1 VAFKLLIVV
10 YYAVVS
16 AIAQTGVQPAKL
28 RCEAL
33 ENPLGIDALR
43 PRLSWQMESRARD
56 ARQAAFEVLVS
67 TRLDISK
74 PDVWDSGRIDSQAEG
89 IDYAGPALDSARRYY
104 WTVRIW
110 PRSGGPVVA
119 KPAWWEMGLL
129 SPSDW
134 KAQWIAWHDQE
145 DLDDRAA
152 GVKWMWLPGEKLEAG
167 KKLTRYFRYQLLNDQ
182 EVRDAVLLVAAREKF
197 HVSVNGRKA
206 GKGDSWGG
214 FRRLPLDL
222 DKGGNTIVIE
232 VTSNGTSGG
241 VAALLKFEGTRVA
254 SPASWEVATDPV
266 GPWQAAAVLGDAPGP
281 WPPRPVASLRKEIF
295 IPKDIRTARLRAT
308 ALGSYQMFINGS
320 RVGDDLLT
328 PDWTDYRKR
337 VLYQTYDVTSK
348 LEHATNRLEALLGYG
363 WYGSALG
370 WTGARFNFGPPP
382 PRLLAQ
388 LELTYTDGSREV
400 FGTDGSWEAA
410 ESAIR
415 YSEIYGGESYD
426 GSKEPPAT
434 WMKAEIMPPPG
445 AVVGAQMSPPIR
457 GTSALGVEKISEPK
471 PGVRVY
477 DMGQNMVGLVLV
489 LTGGDNTLG
498 HAVRLRFAERLDTD
512 GNIYTD
518 NLRGAEATDTYIGG
532 EIDSFLPHFTYH
544 GFRYVEVTGLAKAAS
559 ITGLEFHTE
568 VPITGAFDS
577 GSEIVNQIFKNTMW
591 GQRGNL
597 MSVPTDCPQRDER
610 LGWMGDAG
618 IFWRTATYNMDMQ
631 AFTHKWMHD
640 VVDAQSP
647 AGGFPDVAP
656 RVIDERD
663 GAPAW
668 GDAGVIVPWTAYR
681 QYGDRRIVEENWD
694 AMGRWMNYIHEPNPG
709 LIWTNR
715 RNNDF
720 GDWVP
725 ANSTTPKDLIAT
737 AYWAQDA
744 KMMADMAHGIHRE
757 ADAAKYAQL
766 FNGIHDAFIKK
777 FVREDGTIGNGSQ
790 TCYAL
795 ALHIG
800 LVPEALR
807 KAAVGHLVADIEK
820 RDWHL
825 STGFLG
831 TPHLMFALSENGRA
845 DVAYKLLLNETYPSW
860 GYQIR
865 KGATTIWERWN
876 GDTGDPSMNSYNH
889 YAFGSVVEWL
899 YREMAGIDTDGA
911 APGFEKI
918 VIHPH
923 PDARVGHVKAEYDS
937 VRGKIVSEWS
947 LAGDGA
953 VSLNVTIPA
962 NTTATV
968 VLPGVAGKRVSRD
981 GRAVAVRAS
990 ADGAVSVEVG
1000 SGTYK
1005 FRVE

>member
-1 VAFKLLIVV
+1 VVHKLLIVA
-10 YYAVVS
+10 YYTVVS
-16 AIAQTGVQPAKL
+16 AIAQISVQAVKL

-33 ENPLGIDALR
+33 ENPLGIDSLH
-43 PRLSWQMESRARD
+43 PRLSWQVESRARD
-56 ARQAAFEVLVS
+56 AKQSAFEVLVS
-67 TRLDISK
+67 TRPDASK
-74 PDVWDSGRIDSQAEG
+74 PDVWDSGRMESQAEG
-89 IDYAGPALDSARRYY
+89 IDYAGPALETARRYY
-104 WTVRIW
+104 WTVRVW
-110 PRSGGPVVA
+110 AKSSGPVVA
-119 KPAWWEMGLL
+119 RPAWWEMGLL
-129 SPSDW
+129 APSDW

-145 DLDDRAA
+145 DLDDRASR
-152 GVKWMWLPGEKLEAG
+152 VKWMWLPGEKLEAG
-167 KKLTRYFRYQLLNDQ
+167 KKLTRYFRFALSPSRRGAH
-182 EVRDAVLLVAAREKF
+182 EAVLLVASRDKF
-197 HVSVNGRKA
+197 RVTLNGNEIA
-206 GKGDSWGG
+206 QGTSWGG
-214 FRRLPLDL
+214 FRRVSLPLA
-222 DKGGNTIVIE
+222 GGANPILIE
-232 VTSNGTSGG
+232 ATSNGVNGG
-241 VAALLKFEGTRVA
+241 VAALLKFQGVRMA
-254 SPASWEVATDPV
+254 SPSNWESASDPA
-266 GPWQAAAVLGDAPGP
+266 GPWLPAAALEDADAP
-281 WPPRPVASLRKEIF
+281 WPPRPAALFRKEI
-295 IPKDIRTARLRAT
+295 IVPKDIRTARLRAT

-320 RVGDDLLT
+320 RVGKDILT

-337 VLYQTYDVTSK
+337 VLYQNYDVTSM
-348 LEHATNRLEALLGYG
+348 LEHATNRIEALLGYG

-370 WTGARFNFGPPP
+370 WTGSRFNFGPAP

-400 FGTDGSWEAA
+400 FGTDDSWEAA

-415 YSEIYGGESYD
+415 YSELYGGESYD
-426 GSKEPPAT
+426 AGKAQPETWRKAEQVAPPA
-434 WMKAEIMPPPG
+434 I
-445 AVVGAQMSPPIR
+445 VVAAQMSPPIR
-457 GTSALGVEKISEPK
+457 ATQILRTERISEPK
-471 PGVRVY
+471 PGVHVY
-477 DMGQNMVGLVLV
+477 DMGQNIVGWVRL
-489 LTGGDNTLG
+489 GG
-498 HAVRLRFAERLDTD
+498 AAAMQSARLRFAERLDPD

-532 EIDSFLPHFTYH
+532 TEPFEPHFTYH
-544 GFRYVEVTGLAKAAS
+544 GFRYVEVTGQDAVPS
-559 ITGLEFHTE
+559 ITGVVFHTDA
-568 VPITGAFDS
+568 PITGTFDS
-577 GSEIVNQIFKNTMW
+577 GSDLVNQIFKNTMW
-591 GQRGNL
+591 SQRGNL
-597 MSVPTDCPQRDER
+597 TSVPTDCPQRDER

-647 AGGFPDVAP
+647 VGGFPDVAP

-681 QYGDRRIVEENWD
+681 QYGDRRIIEDNWT
-694 AMGRWMNYIHEPNPG
+694 AMERWMNYIHGPNPG
-709 LIWTNR
+709 LIWANR

-757 ADAAKYAQL
+757 SDAAKYAQL
-766 FNGIHDAFIKK
+766 FNGIRDAFIKK
-777 FVREDGTIGNGSQ
+777 FVREDGAIGNGSQ

-800 LVPEALR
+800 LVPDTLR
-807 KAAVGHLVADIEK
+807 KAAVDHLVADIQS

-845 DVAYKLLLNETYPSW
+845 DVAYRLLLNETYPSW

-899 YREMAGIDTDGA
+899 YREMAGIDTDPL

-947 LAGDGA
+947 IDGNGA
-953 VSLNVTIPA
+953 LSMNVTIPA
-962 NTTATV
+962 NTTAKV
-968 VLPGVAGKRVSRD
+968 VLPGTAAKRISRD
-981 GRAVAVRAS
+981 GKALEAQAS
-990 ADGAVSVEVG
+990 YEIG
-1000 SGTYK
+1000 SGTYR

>member
-1 VAFKLLIVV
+1 
-10 YYAVVS
+10 
-16 AIAQTGVQPAKL
+16 
-28 RCEAL
+28 
-33 ENPLGIDALR
+33 
-43 PRLSWQMESRARD
+43 MESPARD
-56 ARQAAFEVLVS
+56 ATQAAFEVMVS
-67 TRLDISK
+67 TRPDVSK
-74 PDVWDSGRIDSQAEG
+74 ADVWDSGRIESQAEG
-89 IDYAGPALDSARRYY
+89 IDYAGPALETARRYY
-104 WTVRIW
+104 WTVRVW
-110 PRSGGPVVA
+110 AKSGSAAVA
-119 KPAWWEMGLL
+119 RPAWWEMGLL
-129 SPSDW
+129 APSEW

-152 GVKWMWLPGEKLEAG
+152 GVKWMWLPDEKLEAG
-167 KKLTRYFRYQLLNDQ
+167 KKLTRYFRYNLLNGQ
-182 EVRDAVLLVAAREKF
+182 QVNDAVLLVAAREKF
-197 HVSVNGRKA
+197 RVSVNGREA

-214 FRRLPLDL
+214 FRRLPLGL
-222 DKGGNTIVIE
+222 DKGGNAIVIE
-232 VTSNGTSGG
+232 ATSNGVQGG
-241 VAALLKFEGTRVA
+241 VAALMKFEGSRVA
-254 SPASWEVATDPV
+254 SPANWEAASDPA
-266 GPWQAAAVLGDAPGP
+266 GPWRAAAVLGDAPGP
-281 WPPRPVASLRKEIF
+281 WPPRPAASFRKEIF

-320 RVGDDLLT
+320 RVGKDILT

-337 VLYQTYDVTSK
+337 VLYQTYDVTSM
-348 LEHATNRLEALLGYG
+348 LEHAANKIEALLGYG

-370 WTGARFNFGPPP
+370 WTGSRFNFGPAP

-400 FGTDGSWEAA
+400 LGTDGSWEAA
-410 ESAIR
+410 ESPIR
-415 YSEIYGGESYD
+415 YSEIYGGEFYD
-426 GSKEPPAT
+426 GAKEPPTT
-434 WMKAEIMPPPG
+434 WMKAEVMPPPG
-445 AVVGAQMSPPIR
+445 AVMAAQMSPPIR
-457 GTSALGVEKISEPK
+457 PTQMIRTQRISQPK
-471 PGVRVY
+471 PGAWIY
-477 DMGQNMVGLVLV
+477 DMGQNMVGWVV
-489 LTGGDNTLG
+489 ANGGG
-498 HAVRLRFAERLDTD
+498 GSARWSPVRLRFAERLGPD

-518 NLRGAEATDTYIGG
+518 NLRGAEATDYYMGG
-532 EIDSFLPHFTYH
+532 GLGPHFTYH
-544 GFRYVEVTGLAKAAS
+544 GFRYVEVTGLDAAPS
-559 ITGLEFHTE
+559 ITGVVFHTD
-568 VPITGAFDS
+568 VPITGTFDS

-597 MSVPTDCPQRDER
+597 TSVPTDCPQRDER

-663 GAPAW
+663 GAPGW

-694 AMGRWMNYIHEPNPG
+694 AMERWMNYIHEPNPG
-709 LIWTNR
+709 LIWANR

-744 KMMADMAHGIHRE
+744 KMMAEMAHGIHRE

-766 FNGIHDAFIKK
+766 FDGIREAFIKK

-800 LVPEALR
+800 LVPDALR
-807 KAAVGHLVADIEK
+807 KAAADRLVADIES

-831 TPHLMFALSENGRA
+831 TPHLMFALSENGHA
-845 DVAYKLLLNETYPSW
+845 DVAYRLLLNETYPSW

-899 YREMAGIDTDGA
+899 YREMAGIDTDPA

-923 PDARVGHVKAEYDS
+923 VDPRVGHVKVEYDS

-947 LAGDGA
+947 FAGDA
-953 VSLNVTIPA
+953 VLSLNVTIPA
-962 NTTATV
+962 NATATV
-968 VLPGVAGKRVSRD
+968 VLPDVAGKRVILD
-981 GRAVAVRAS
+981 GKPVEARAS
-990 ADGAVSVEVG
+990 YLIG
-1000 SGTYK
+1000 SGAYR